1 MTDKE
6 NQDQTRLAV
15 AALAAAFARTIGEND
30 PDFVPRL
37 LLHLKGVSYKVRDA
51 GQGRAG
57 TLETLR
63 YVEEFLR

>member
-6 NQDQTRLAV
+6 NQEQTRLAV

-37 LLHLKGVSYKVRDA
+37 LLHLKGVSYKVRGTGEA
-51 GQGRAG
+51 RAG

-63 YVEEFLR
+63 NVEEFLK